1 MRERPN
7 TGTGWRK
14 LVLGPGVG
22 NLDTFPLSIAC
33 ALRFLTQFCFSWLP
47 LAKFWRY
54 IPIFH
59 NHFDFAIVDSTTKS
73 KPFLLWVWRD
83 VRSNKWKK
91 LRLLDWPRTMA
102 WARLGYTRSSPLPKA
117 STRLEIRT
125 SVKHGLD
132 QILTSTQPRGSHSCQ
147 LLSIDLYGGFVWCHP
162 IPWPVQIHMF
172 PSQVNWSRLKI
183 RFKFWFLPS
192 RRSHLSNLWA
202 TLTSTSVFGVTGHS
216 CCSIK
221 RVVSCV
227 CHSSSVTFPR

>member
-33 ALRFLTQFCFSWLP
+33 ALRFLTQFCFSGLP
-47 LAKFWRY
+47 LAKFWRC

-59 NHFDFAIVDSTTKS
+59 HHFAFAIVDSSTKS

-91 LRLLDWPRTMA
+91 LRLLDWARTMA

-192 RRSHLSNLWA
+192 
-202 TLTSTSVFGVTGHS
+202 STPHPKG
-216 CCSIK
+216 
-221 RVVSCV
+221 
-227 CHSSSVTFPR
+227 PYW

>member
-102 WARLGYTRSSPLPKA
+102 WARLGYTRSSPQSKHKIGNPNFCQ
-117 STRLEIRT
+117 TRFGPNFDFYAAARVSQLSAAEHWPLRWVCLVSPNTLACSNTYLFPLSGKLE
-125 SVKHGLD
+125 S
-132 QILTSTQPRGSHSCQ
+132 P
-147 LLSIDLYGGFVWCHP
+147 
-162 IPWPVQIHMF
+162 
-172 PSQVNWSRLKI
+172 
-183 RFKFWFLPS
+183 
-192 RRSHLSNLWA
+192 
-202 TLTSTSVFGVTGHS
+202 
-216 CCSIK
+216 
-221 RVVSCV
+221 
-227 CHSSSVTFPR
+227 